1 MIAPQ
6 VTVTD
11 QEVKAFLQNYSQQ
24 SHPDTEYHVYDILIP
39 LNNSPSSQEI
49 AAAQKR
55 AQQLINQLQ
64 QGANFQQLAAA
75 NSAGNEALQGGDLGW
90 RKLAELPTVFAN
102 QITAMHLGQVG
113 DPIRAGNGFHILKLV
128 DVRNSAKKLT
138 LDQIRQFI
146 FERKFTEQLEAWIQQ
161 LRDSSYVKILL
172 Q

>member
-1 MIAPQ
+1 M
-6 VTVTD
+6 
-11 QEVKAFLQNYSQQ
+11 
-24 SHPDTEYHVYDILIP
+24 
-39 LNNSPSSQEI
+39 NNSPSSQEI